1 MFCGEIQKVEVT
13 LKNIGNAPLTNIYVT
28 SVNAKLF
35 SLGNEDKLDGKFF
48 FFFFFYTW
56 VYVCVCNLFKILINE
71 IIYIYIISRTFIEEK
86 Q

>member
-48 FFFFFYTW
+48 FFFFFILGCT
-56 VYVCVCNLFKILINE
+56 CVFV
-71 IIYIYIISRTFIEEK
+71 IYLRY
-86 Q
+86 

>member
-35 SLGNEDKLDGKFF
+35 SLGNEDTLNGKFF
-48 FFFFFYTW
+48 FILSLG
-56 VYVCVCNLFKILINE
+56 VCVCVFV
-71 IIYIYIISRTFIEEK
+71 IYLRY
-86 Q
+86 

>member
-28 SVNAKLF
+28 CVNAKLF
-35 SLGNEDKLDGKFF
+35 SLGNEDILDGKFF
-48 FFFFFYTW
+48 FYTSMFN
-56 VYVCVCNLFKILINE
+56 VCVCVYNLFKILINE
-71 IIYIYIISRTFIEEK
+71 IISIYIISRTFIKEK